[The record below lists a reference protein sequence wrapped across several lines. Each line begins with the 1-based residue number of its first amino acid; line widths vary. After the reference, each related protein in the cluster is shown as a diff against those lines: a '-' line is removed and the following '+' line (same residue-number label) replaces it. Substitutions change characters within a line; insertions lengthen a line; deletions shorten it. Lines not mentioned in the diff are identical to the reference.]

1 MPPSSSRVDVSF
13 SEPPI
18 NSSMT
23 PNDQRPVTFPDVM
36 MRIAH
41 DGPFY
46 AIICLIGVLA
56 IRGTASA
63 QETVIASLGTLL
75 ARSWPR
81 AIQVAAGKAGVAIMI
96 LGFGASVLAACW
108 GP

>member
-1 MPPSSSRVDVSF
+1 MITTMPNEHKAVSF
-13 SEPPI
+13 A
-18 NSSMT
+18 
-23 PNDQRPVTFPDVM
+23 DVM
-36 MRIAH
+36 MRVAH

-56 IRGTASA
+56 IRGTADASQA
-63 QETVIASLGTLL
+63 VIASLGTLL

-96 LGFGASVLAACW
+96 LAFGGSVIAACA
-108 GP
+108 P